1 VRRVTTS
8 ACGLERGFVATEFAL
23 GIAVLL
29 VPVACLVLTM
39 PTWSERKT
47 TARAIVREVARV
59 VASTGVCDQDSA
71 EGLTEIMARNLGLP
85 DGDARIELDCWP
97 GTALAPGS
105 ELEAAVTVR
114 MPAVDI
120 PGLGPVG
127 EWSWTAR
134 HKQPVDRYVGVP

>member
-1 VRRVTTS
+1 MTD
-8 ACGLERGFVATEFAL
+8 ERGFVATEFAL

-29 VPVACLVLTM
+29 IPVACLVLTM

-59 VASTGVCDQDSA
+59 VASTGVCDQESA
-71 EGLTEIMARNLGLP
+71 RGLTEIMTRNLGLA
-85 DGDARIELDCWP
+85 DGDATIELACRP
-97 GTALAPGS
+97 GLTLVPGS

-120 PGLGPVG
+120 PGVGPVG

-134 HKQPVDRYVGVP
+134 HRQPVDRYVSA

>member
-1 VRRVTTS
+1 MTD
-8 ACGLERGFVATEFAL
+8 ERGFVATEFAL

-29 VPVACLVLTM
+29 IPVACLVLTM

-59 VASTGVCDQDSA
+59 VASTGVCDQESA
-71 EGLTEIMARNLGLP
+71 RGLTEIMARNLGLA
-85 DGDARIELDCWP
+85 DGDATIELACRP
-97 GTALAPGS
+97 GLPLVPGS

-120 PGLGPVG
+120 PGVGPVG

-134 HKQPVDRYVGVP
+134 HRQPVDRYVSA

>member
-1 VRRVTTS
+1 MRRVTAS
-8 ACGLERGFVATEFAL
+8 ACGSEHGFVATEFAL

-29 VPVACLVLTM
+29 VPVVCLVLTM

-59 VASTGVCDQDSA
+59 VASTGVCDQESA
-71 EGLTEIMARNLGLP
+71 KGLTEIMARNLGLP
-85 DGDARIELDCWP
+85 EGDARIELECWT
-97 GTALAPGS
+97 GTVLAPGS

-120 PGLGPVG
+120 PGVGPVG

>member
-1 VRRVTTS
+1 MMTETAMPS
-8 ACGLERGFVATEFAL
+8 SPERGFVATEFAL

-39 PTWSERKT
+39 PTWSERQT

-59 VASTGVCDQDSA
+59 VASTGVCDQESA
-71 EGLTEIMARNLGLP
+71 RGLTEIMARNLGLP
-85 DGDARIELDCWP
+85 EGDARIELDCWP
-97 GTALAPGS
+97 GAPLVPGS

-120 PGLGPVG
+120 PGVGPVG

-134 HKQPVDRYVGVP
+134 HRQPVDRYVST

>member
-1 VRRVTTS
+1 MTPVCRRRS
-8 ACGLERGFVATEFAL
+8 HDERGFVATEFAL
-23 GIAVLL
+23 GVAVLI
-29 VPVACLVLTM
+29 VPVACLVLTL

-59 VASTGVCDQDSA
+59 IASTGVCDDESA
-71 EGLTEIMARNLGLP
+71 RGLAEIMARNLGLA
-85 DGDARIELDCWP
+85 DGDATIDLRCRP
-97 GTALAPGS
+97 GALLVPGS

-120 PGLGPVG
+120 PGVGPVG

-134 HKQPVDRYVGVP
+134 HRQPVDRYVSS